1 MPVLNQHIRE
11 AEELWLL
18 PLLNHCNNLFSEVFL
33 PSHDH
38 LHHHRVW
45 SYAKD
50 LMLMLEES
58 GCRVLPEL
66 PQQLILAAFFHD
78 TGLIHTHDEKHG
90 MESRRLCEEF
100 FRKGDH
106 PLPAGFPE
114 ILDAIE
120 HHDDKSFRANSIT
133 GDTKQQVLQLL
144 STSDD
149 LDAFGYRGIYRYAE
163 IYLCREINPIE
174 LPARVLGNLNNR
186 FENLRSIFEPLPHFI
201 DRQEIRYW
209 ITYEFYLGLSAAN
222 AATGERPDWK
232 RELIKVFLDGIHRKE
247 NLLKQ
252 DRLLPALEYEREIRQ
267 FFNMIDEENSMLAKQ
282 PGGRCLKK

>member
-1 MPVLNQHIRE
+1 MQVLKQHIRE

-38 LHHHRVW
+38 LHHYRVW

-58 GCRVLPEL
+58 GCRISPEL

-78 TGLIHTHDEKHG
+78 VGLIYTHDEKHG
-90 MESRRLCEEF
+90 RESRRLCEEF
-100 FRKGDH
+100 FRKGAQT
-106 PLPAGFPE
+106 LPTGFPE

-120 HHDDKSFRANSIT
+120 HHDDKSFRKSSIA
-133 GDTKQQVLQLL
+133 GDPEQQVLQLL

-149 LDAFGYRGIYRYAE
+149 LDAFGYTGIYRYAE
-163 IYLCREINPIE
+163 IYLCRNINQND
-174 LPARVLGNLNNR
+174 LPFRVLENLNNR
-186 FENLRSIFEPLPHFI
+186 FNNLKSIFGPLPQFI

-209 ITYEFYLGLSAAN
+209 ITYEFYLGLSEGTAA
-222 AATGERPDWK
+222 GSERPDWK
-232 RELIKVFLDGIHRKE
+232 MELIRVFLDGIHRKE

-252 DRLLPALEYEREIRQ
+252 DRLLPELEYEREIRQ
-267 FFNMIDEENSMLAKQ
+267 FFMLIDEENSIQA
-282 PGGRCLKK
+282 